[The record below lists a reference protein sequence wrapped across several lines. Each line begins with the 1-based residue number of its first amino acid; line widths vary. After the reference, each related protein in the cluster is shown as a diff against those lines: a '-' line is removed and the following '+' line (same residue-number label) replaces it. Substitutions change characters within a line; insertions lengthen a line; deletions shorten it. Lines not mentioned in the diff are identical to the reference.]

1 MVKDHPIKIFVP
13 RDSSAISLGADR
25 TAKAIQA
32 EADKRGI
39 TIELIRNGSRGLFW
53 LEPFVEVATSQG
65 RVAFA
70 PVQPKDVP
78 SLFNADF
85 LSNLPSNAKTHPLN
99 LGLTEEIS
107 WLKKQQRLTF
117 ARVGITDP
125 VCLENYIAHDGYKG
139 LKNALKLSGAEIVKA
154 VTDSGL
160 RGRGGAAFP
169 TGIKWNTVLGCQ
181 SEQKYIVCNA
191 DEGDSGTYSD
201 RMIMEDDPFV
211 LIEGMTIAG
220 IAVGA
225 NMGYIYL
232 RSEYPHALKV
242 LKEAITKAEAAGYLG
257 DKICGSSH
265 TFNLEVRRAAGAYIC
280 GEETS
285 MLESLEGKRGQVRF
299 KPPLPAIEGLF
310 GKPTVVNNVI
320 SLATVP
326 IILDKGA
333 QYYAH
338 YGMGRSR
345 GTLPIQLAGNIKH
358 GGLVE
363 LAFGATLRE
372 LLYDFGGG
380 SFTGRPIRAVQVGGP
395 LGAFLP
401 ESQFDTPLDYEEFSK
416 IWAVLG
422 HGGIVAFD
430 DTVDMAKMARYAF
443 EFCAIESCGKCTPCR
458 VGSTRGA
465 EVIDRI
471 IANIDH
477 PKEHAKNVAL
487 VRDLSDTMINGSLCA
502 LGGMTPYPVLS
513 AMNHFAED
521 FGIKQVKKVAA

>member
-1 MVKDHPIKIFVP
+1 M
-13 RDSSAISLGADR
+13 
-25 TAKAIQA
+25 
-32 EADKRGI
+32 
-39 TIELIRNGSRGLFW
+39 
-53 LEPFVEVATSQG
+53 VEVSTDLG
-65 RVAFA
+65 RVAYG
-70 PVQPKDVP
+70 PVKVKDVS
-78 SLFNADF
+78 SLFDADF
-85 LSNLPSNAKTHPLN
+85 LISASSNSSAHPLC
-99 LGLTEEIS
+99 LGLTEEIG

-125 VCLENYIAHDGYKG
+125 VSLDAYIAHDGYKG
-139 LKNALKLSGAEIVKA
+139 LKNALLLSGADIVKT
-154 VTDSGL
+154 VTESGL

-169 TGIKWNTVLGCQ
+169 TGIKWNTVLASQ
-181 SEQKYIVCNA
+181 ADQKYIVCNA
-191 DEGDSGTYSD
+191 DEGDSGTFSD
-201 RMIMEDDPFV
+201 RMIMENDPFV

-225 NMGYIYL
+225 TQGYIYL
-232 RSEYPHALKV
+232 RSEYPHALNV
-242 LKEAITKAEAAGYLG
+242 LNEAIDKAEKAGYLG
-257 DKICGSSH
+257 EKICGSKH
-265 TFNLEVRRAAGAYIC
+265 TFKLEVRRAAGAYVC

-285 MLESLEGKRGQVRF
+285 LLESLEGKRGVVRF

-333 QYYAH
+333 QYYAD

-345 GTLPIQLAGNIKH
+345 GTLPIQLAGNIKR

-363 LAFGATLRE
+363 LAFGITLRE
-372 LLYDFGGG
+372 LLYDYGGG
-380 SFTGRPIRAVQVGGP
+380 SATGRPIKAVQVGGP

-401 ESQFDTPLDYEEFSK
+401 ESQFDTPLDYEAFTN

-458 VGSTRGA
+458 IGSTRGV
-465 EVIDRI
+465 EVMDKI
-471 IANIDH
+471 IAG
-477 PKEHAKNVAL
+477 A
-487 VRDLSDTMINGSLCA
+487 
-502 LGGMTPYPVLS
+502 
-513 AMNHFAED
+513 
-521 FGIKQVKKVAA
+521 